1 MGRIHRLT
9 LALMAGLSLGL
20 LGAAAPEA
28 YLLFSQ
34 NNFEPGLWTIRPL
47 DNATR
52 ALMGAQPRQCLG
64 SSEALAHA
72 GFDVRG
78 KQCTHRVVENSI
90 DRLVLI
96 YSCPRAGS
104 GRTEIIRDARNHFTV
119 NAQGVDEQGP
129 FGVYAE
135 YVRSGDC
142 ARK

>member
-1 MGRIHRLT
+1 MGGKTIVKT
-9 LALMAGLSLGL
+9 TLMAGLGLGL
-20 LGAAAPEA
+20 LGAAAPVS

-47 DNATR
+47 DTATR
-52 ALMGAQPRQCLG
+52 ALIGNNNRQCLRT
-64 SSEALAHA
+64 SEALAHA

-78 KQCTHRVVENSI
+78 KLCTHKIVENSM

-96 YSCPRAGS
+96 YSCPHAGS
-104 GRTEIIRDARNHFTV
+104 GRTEIVRDARNHFTV
-119 NAQGVDEQGP
+119 NSQGVDEEGP

-142 ARK
+142 AAR